1 MAENEIAIDKD
12 DLKNILNQIEEL
24 KINEANYIK
33 ERLKL
38 YEAAIKTFEV
48 IGMAENGKIKVKT
61 GGLSFK
67 DVLSGA
73 KGTINLLIQA
83 GFSKKAEEK
92 LAEKFSYFKEMIPL
106 FEKIE
111 KEING

>member
-1 MAENEIAIDKD
+1 MAENEIAIDKN
-12 DLKNILNQIEEL
+12 DLNDILNQIEGL
-24 KINEANYIK
+24 KK